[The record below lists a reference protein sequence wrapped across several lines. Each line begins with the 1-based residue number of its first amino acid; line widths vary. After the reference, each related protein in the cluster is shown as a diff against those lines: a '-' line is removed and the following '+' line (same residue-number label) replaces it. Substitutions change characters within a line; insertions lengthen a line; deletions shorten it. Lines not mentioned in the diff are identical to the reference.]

1 MTSNNRQLAPSK
13 TEAMDSRVLVRNG
26 VTLCIAMSVVLAL
39 LVVARSFGP
48 SRGSDKLTALA
59 SDYAAT
65 EDACSKALSGSEEL
79 REYISGRIEYSD
91 ISDSGTPARVF
102 LKTRYFIQYS
112 RDSERPK
119 GAEDDELV
127 LELRDALGRSL
138 KSVNFYIQPEVWHID
153 PDPEAFEENPNLVTW
168 FKDADFDIFI
178 ENPPNY
184 ASMAI
189 LYDGNELE
197 IEEHSAN
204 SPCLSVDWQIED
216 QVLNDDNYIS
226 VSFHASDVD
235 GDDLFYSVLHLRYSG
250 MSYRSKLSGTVESK
264 YSSVDIPVTSLG
276 GASRSR
282 LAVMVTDGTRTVFI
296 KSPPFA
302 VVVPPVLTTTIPV
315 NQPPVAIDDGVIKA
329 GSGNDTVTGTNKED
343 TIIEDSF
350 VCLRLGRYSYQ
361 TAKTLLTLLF
371 C

>member
-1 MTSNNRQLAPSK
+1 MTPNNRQLVPSK
-13 TEAMDSRVLVRNG
+13 TEAMDSRMLVRNG
-26 VTLCIAMSVVLAL
+26 VTLCIAISVVLAL
-39 LVVARSFGP
+39 LVVARGFGP
-48 SRGSDKLTALA
+48 SDSSDKLTDLA

-65 EDACSKALSGSEEL
+65 EDACSKASSGSEEL

-91 ISDSGTPARVF
+91 ISDSGTPARAL
-102 LKTRYFIQYS
+102 LKTRYYIQYS

-119 GAEDDELV
+119 GAKADELV

-138 KSVNFYIQPEVWHID
+138 KSINFYIQPEVWHYD
-153 PDPEAFEENPNLVTW
+153 PDLEALEENPDLDTW

-184 ASMAI
+184 TSMAI
-189 LYDGNELE
+189 LYNGNELE

-235 GDDLFYSVLHLRYSG
+235 GDDLFYRVLHLRYSG
-250 MSYRSKLSGTVESK
+250 MPYWSKLSGTVESE

-302 VVVPPVLTTTIPV
+302 VVVPPVPTTTIPV
-315 NQPPVAIDDGVIKA
+315 NQSPVAIDDAVIKA
-329 GSGNDTVTGTNKED
+329 GSGNDTV
-343 TIIEDSF
+343 IEDSF
-350 VCLRLGRYSYQ
+350 ICLKLGRYSYQ

>member
-1 MTSNNRQLAPSK
+1 MTPNNGKPTLC
-13 TEAMDSRVLVRNG
+13 EAETTHLRVLVRNG
-26 VTLCIAMSVVLAL
+26 VTLCIAISVVLAL

-48 SRGSDKLTALA
+48 SRGSNKLTALA
-59 SDYAAT
+59 SGYAAT
-65 EDACSKALSGSEEL
+65 EDACSKASSGSEEL

-91 ISDSGTPARVF
+91 ISDSGTPARAL
-102 LKTRYFIQYS
+102 LKTRYYIQYS

-119 GAEDDELV
+119 GAKADELV

-138 KSVNFYIQPEVWHID
+138 KSINFYVQPEVWHYD
-153 PDPEAFEENPNLVTW
+153 PDPEAFEENPDLVTW

-189 LYDGNELE
+189 LHEGNELE

-226 VSFHASDVD
+226 VSFQSSDAD

-250 MSYRSKLSGTVESK
+250 MPYWSKLSGTVESE
-264 YSSVDIPVTSLG
+264 YSSVEIPVTSLG

-302 VVVPPVLTTTIPV
+302 VVVPPVPTTTIPV
-315 NQPPVAIDDGVIKA
+315 NQPPVAIDDAVIKA
-329 GSGNDTVTGTNKED
+329 GSEND

-350 VCLRLGRYSYQ
+350 VCLKLRRYSYQ

>member
-1 MTSNNRQLAPSK
+1 MTPNNGKPTLC
-13 TEAMDSRVLVRNG
+13 EAETTHLRVLVRNG
-26 VTLCIAMSVVLAL
+26 VTLCIAISVVLAL

-48 SRGSDKLTALA
+48 SRGSNKLTALA
-59 SDYAAT
+59 SGYAAT
-65 EDACSKALSGSEEL
+65 EDACSKASSGSEEL

-112 RDSERPK
+112 RDSERSK

-138 KSVNFYIQPEVWHID
+138 KSINFYIQPEVWHYD
-153 PDPEAFEENPNLVTW
+153 PDPEALEENPDLVTW

-189 LYDGNELE
+189 LYEGNELE

-226 VSFHASDVD
+226 VSFHASDAD

-250 MSYRSKLSGTVESK
+250 MPYWSKLSGTVESE
-264 YSSVDIPVTSLG
+264 YSSVEIPVTSLG

-302 VVVPPVLTTTIPV
+302 VVVPPVPATTIPV
-315 NQPPVAIDDGVIKA
+315 NQPPVAIDDAVIKA
-329 GSGNDTVTGTNKED
+329 GSENDMIIGTNREDTV
-343 TIIEDSF
+343 IEDSF
-350 VCLRLGRYSYQ
+350 ICLKLGRYSYQ
-361 TAKTLLTLLF
+361 TAKTLLTLLS